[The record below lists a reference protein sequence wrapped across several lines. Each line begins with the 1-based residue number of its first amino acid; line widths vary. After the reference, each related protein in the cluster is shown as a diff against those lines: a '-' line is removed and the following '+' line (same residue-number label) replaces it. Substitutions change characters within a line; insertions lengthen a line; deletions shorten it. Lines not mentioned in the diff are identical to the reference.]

1 MSESEYSLTLKA
13 AWYYYMESYT
23 QQEISS
29 LMGISRAKVIRLLD
43 EARQGGII
51 RFSFREEDQV
61 RMDVERRLI
70 EGFGLDDAMV
80 VPTPVDESSLLD
92 SIARAASMYVTYHLK
107 PNGYLNIGY
116 GDTMGLT
123 LSHLANSGRKDFS
136 VVSLTGGVS
145 YYLPKVPLGSLNM
158 KLYLTPTPL
167 TLSSVELKEALMR
180 EPTIQSISRMTA
192 LADMS
197 VMSLGSL
204 TEDATIIRNG
214 IIDANDLALLRME
227 GCVGDIL
234 NHFIDSRGE
243 VIPTSIDD
251 RSVSTSLESLC
262 SMKNVV
268 GVAGGAAKVA
278 VLRAALAH
286 DYLNVL
292 ITDEQTALGLLGD

>member
-180 EPTIQSISRMTA
+180 EPSIQSISRMTA

-204 TEDATIIRNG
+204 TEDATTMRNG

>member
-1 MSESEYSLTLKA
+1 MSEVEYSLTLKA

-43 EARQGGII
+43 DARQNGII
-51 RFSFREEDQV
+51 RFNFREDDNA
-61 RMDVERRLI
+61 RMSTERNLVKT
-70 EGFGLDDAMV
+70 FGLDDAMV
-80 VPTPVDESSLLD
+80 VPTPVDQSALLD
-92 SIARAASMYVTYHLK
+92 SIARAAAMYITYHLK
-107 PNGYLNIGY
+107 PGGYLNIGY

-145 YYLPKVPLGSLNM
+145 FYLPKVPLGSLNM

-167 TLSSVELKEALMR
+167 ILSSVELKEALMR
-180 EPTIQSISRMTA
+180 EPTIQGISRMTE
-192 LADMS
+192 LADMT
-197 VMSLGSL
+197 VMSMGAL
-204 TEDATIIRNG
+204 TENATIMRNG
-214 IIDANDLALLRME
+214 IINANDLALLRME

-234 NHFIDSRGE
+234 NHFIDSKGE
-243 VIPTSIDD
+243 VIPTSIDS

-262 SMKNVV
+262 AMKNVV
-268 GVAGGAAKVA
+268 GVAGGAEKVA

-292 ITDEQTALGLLGD
+292 ITDEKTALGLLGN

>member
-1 MSESEYSLTLKA
+1 
-13 AWYYYMESYT
+13 
-23 QQEISS
+23 
-29 LMGISRAKVIRLLD
+29 
-43 EARQGGII
+43 
-51 RFSFREEDQV
+51 
-61 RMDVERRLI
+61 
-70 EGFGLDDAMV
+70 
-80 VPTPVDESSLLD
+80 
-92 SIARAASMYVTYHLK
+92 
-107 PNGYLNIGY
+107 
-116 GDTMGLT
+116 
-123 LSHLANSGRKDFS
+123 
-136 VVSLTGGVS
+136 
-145 YYLPKVPLGSLNM
+145 
-158 KLYLTPTPL
+158 
-167 TLSSVELKEALMR
+167 MR
-180 EPTIQSISRMTA
+180 EPSIQSISRMTA

-204 TEDATIIRNG
+204 TEDATTMRNG

>member
-1 MSESEYSLTLKA
+1 
-13 AWYYYMESYT
+13 MESYT

-180 EPTIQSISRMTA
+180 EPSIQSISRMTA

-204 TEDATIIRNG
+204 TEDATTMRNG